1 MISLK
6 NNKLNIWEYC
16 AKVATVIV
24 LIVVAFIMYK
34 YHVEGESVPPFKIT
48 KLVVVSTVKTDN
60 LQFIDGVYNADLL
73 QYNDIKFAIEKNPE
87 YQKEGIIKKIT
98 INNIQIDKR
107 NTNGDIEL
115 YRPVDGVYKFEDKY
129 RIKDSI
135 EYKGEQ
141 ETFVSEDDIHIANQ
155 GGIIDLAVIVRN
167 LGKIQYNDN
176 EAIKVDGTLL
186 KRAGVENFSFE
197 LKFDLIIELQSNIKL
212 KTKITLDLPAGNIIE
227 NGVETIEQE
236 NLEVVFKRI

>member
-1 MISLK
+1 MIDLK
-6 NNKLNIWEYC
+6 KNKLNIWKYL
-16 AKVATVIV
+16 ARVTTIIA

-34 YHVEGESVPPFKIT
+34 YHVEGESVPPFNISEM
-48 KLVVVSTVKTDN
+48 VVVSTVKTND
-60 LQFIDGVYNADLL
+60 LQFIDGAYSADLL
-73 QYNDIKFAIEKNPE
+73 QFNEIKLAIEKNPE
-87 YQKEGIIKKIT
+87 YQKEGIIRKIT
-98 INNIQIDKR
+98 INNIQIDKKD
-107 NTNGDIEL
+107 TNGDVEI
-115 YRPVDGVYKFEDKY
+115 YRPVDGVYKFEDRY

-167 LGKIQYNDN
+167 IGKIQYNDN

-186 KRAGVENFSFE
+186 KRAGVENVSFE

-236 NLEVVFKRI
+236 NLDVVFKRI